1 MNTPWHPP
9 GILFLL
15 SVAFALT
22 VATALAD
29 DDLVGAGL
37 AAKLEALRAA
47 RTARNASAGASL
59 PSVASAPVVTGDQ
72 AVSGT
77 VPGQTPAPVPGAVPP
92 PAFPG
97 EPAPG
102 SLPGAVPGSAGAAG
116 PLSGT
121 ISGTA
126 PAAETDLADPDGILD
141 GLAARPPA
149 DAVPWKPVATLG
161 EGKDLVP
168 ADPAAAPSLFVGA
181 GGEPFLLEPRQRRIS
196 RLDPVSGQRVVFAR
210 DDSPGLLDIADAA
223 VLPGDRLVLA
233 DNRRQAVFLFQAF
246 RHTATIGLLGER
258 RLFRFIRHVFALPD
272 GRFGVADSGGDR
284 SFLFSPAGDLQAE
297 VRGVVEPVW
306 LNGRFVRLVAE
317 DRQVRAVAVDPA
329 TGAEAPLFTYRPPAG
344 QVPLDARLIGTA
356 PAAGELAV
364 LVDEGVGDADHPAW
378 SRVLRFRAGRLQT
391 ASVLPDLSFDPAG
404 RRSCA
409 LVGKGGPARLL
420 AIRETG
426 SGTGL
431 FAADLP

>member
-1 MNTPWHPP
+1 MNHRWLPT

-15 SVAFALT
+15 T
-22 VATALAD
+22 VAVAVAGENP
-29 DDLVGAGL
+29 VGAGL
-37 AAKLEALRAA
+37 AARLEALRAA
-47 RTARNASAGASL
+47 RTARTASGGPSL
-59 PSVASAPVVTGDQ
+59 PPGAPTPVVTGDQ
-72 AVSGT
+72 T
-77 VPGQTPAPVPGAVPP
+77 VPGQTPATATGAVPA
-92 PAFPG
+92 PAVLGEPIPIPSPG
-97 EPAPG
+97 SVPAVAAPAGPVPAPG
-102 SLPGAVPGSAGAAG
+102 PESA
-116 PLSGT
+116 P
-121 ISGTA
+121 TA
-126 PAAETDLADPDGILD
+126 EPDLADPDGILA

-149 DAVPWKPVATLG
+149 DAVPWKSVVTLG
-161 EGKDLVP
+161 EGKEHAP
-168 ADPAAAPSLFVGA
+168 ADPAGAVASPALLVGPD
-181 GGEPFLLEPRQRRIS
+181 GEPLLLEPRRRRIS
-196 RLDPVSGQRVVFAR
+196 RLDPLTGQLSVFAR
-210 DDSPGLLDIADAA
+210 DNSPGLLEIADAA

-246 RHTATIGLLGER
+246 RHAATVGLLGER

-284 SFLFSPAGDLQAE
+284 SFLFSPAGELQAE
-297 VRGVVEPVW
+297 VRGVVEPAW
-306 LNGRFVRLVAE
+306 LNGRFVRLVTD
-317 DRQVRAVAVDPA
+317 DRQVRAVVVDPA
-329 TGAEAPLFTYRPPAG
+329 SGAEAPLFTYRPPAG

-378 SRVLRFRAGRLQT
+378 SRVLRYRAGRLQT

-404 RRSCA
+404 RRSCV